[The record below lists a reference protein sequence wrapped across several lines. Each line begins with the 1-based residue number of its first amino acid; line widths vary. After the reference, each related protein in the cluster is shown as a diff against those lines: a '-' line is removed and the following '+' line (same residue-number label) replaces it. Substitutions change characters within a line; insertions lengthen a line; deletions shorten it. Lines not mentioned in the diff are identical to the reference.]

1 MLILKTIIT
10 FITLHNSRLSR
21 GQSIGVITFLCLCCF
36 SIFDRSAGAYVLQGP
51 HILDLMIEKYGTAH
65 SLLVSQSI
73 HFYGDENQKIQ
84 VQLNEIL
91 GYVFPEFF
99 RADITSEITH
109 RIHIQAQDRTFILI
123 DGQIESDVEARFDL
137 YKDILLIRSRK
148 LLADRLSRFGVDVT
162 VSSLGRFEKRLAY
175 VVGATYPNETVP
187 QIWVDKQTFL
197 PFRWIVTRSVGEKQ
211 NNALEVRYLK
221 WQKWSNT
228 YYPMQITFYQGG
240 NLIRE
245 INVQDVRVDP
255 TFDDTYF
262 DISYQKS
269 QYQSNQHEAPLPDE
283 TEEQN
288 DVQKTIEDFKKIYE

>member
-1 MLILKTIIT
+1 MLLLTTILVLII
-10 FITLHNSRLSR
+10 LYKSRHSR
-21 GQSIGVITFLCLCCF
+21 GHSIAVFILFCLCCF
-36 SIFDRSAGAYVLQGP
+36 SNFDRSAGAYVLQGP
-51 HILDLMIEKYGTAH
+51 HILDLMIDKYGTAH

-73 HFYGDENQKIQ
+73 HFYGDENRETP
-84 VQLNEIL
+84 VQLNETL
-91 GYVFPEFF
+91 GYVFPELF
-99 RADITSEITH
+99 RSDIKSDITQ

-123 DGQIESDVEARFDL
+123 DGQIESDAETRFDL

-148 LLADRLSRFGVDVT
+148 LLADRLNRFGVDVT
-162 VSSLGRFEKRLAY
+162 VSSLGRFENRLAY
-175 VVGATYPNETVP
+175 VVGATYPNQTVP

-197 PFRWIVTRSVGEKQ
+197 PFRWIVTRSVGENQ
-211 NNALEVRYLK
+211 NDALEVRYLK

-245 INVQDVRVDP
+245 INVQDVRVNP

-269 QYQSNQHEAPLPDE
+269 QYQSNQNEAPLPDE